1 MKNNLTEFITVKS
14 SVITN
19 AWYKPSI
26 ASLVIDY
33 QNGSS
38 YEYINVPYFVFEGLR
53 SAESKGNF
61 INTHLK
67 TKFEFKKW

>member
-1 MKNNLTEFITVKS
+1 MKNNLTEFITVQS
-14 SVITN
+14 SVIIN

-38 YEYINVPYFVFEGLR
+38 YEYLNVPYFVFEGFR
-53 SAESKGNF
+53 SAESKGGF
-61 INTHLK
+61 INKHIK
-67 TKFEFKKW
+67 PNFHYKKW

>member
-1 MKNNLTEFITVKS
+1 MKNNLTEFITVQS
-14 SVITN
+14 SVVTN

-33 QNGSS
+33 RNGSS

-53 SAESKGNF
+53 SADSKGKF
-61 INTHLK
+61 INTQIK
-67 TKFEFKKW
+67 AKFDFKKW